1 MECRYRCNS
10 RGRIM
15 DKLYK
20 ALDKLV
26 EKDIILDYELS
37 DDFGNGWVDMYLKI
51 EE

>member
-1 MECRYRCNS
+1 
-10 RGRIM
+10 M

-37 DDFGNGWVDMYLKI
+37 DIFGNGWVDMYLKM
-51 EE
+51 EEE